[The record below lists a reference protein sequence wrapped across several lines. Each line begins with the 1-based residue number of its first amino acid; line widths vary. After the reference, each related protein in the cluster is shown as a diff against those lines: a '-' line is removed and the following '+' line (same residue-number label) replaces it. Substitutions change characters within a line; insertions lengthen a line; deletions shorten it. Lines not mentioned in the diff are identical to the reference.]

1 MSAYNLQGA
10 PALGKLPGLPVRR
23 NVTVT
28 ELNQYYSAGLA
39 EKIVEP
45 LSATYGVGAGGV
57 LWATGRAANT
67 EGLGLAY
74 YQQGSTYQL
83 QAFTYGNDTFQMR
96 GSAVTPAHTSAMFGA
111 NTLRLPDG
119 TFLCAHRSTANR
131 FCRVAVDPNTYAVT
145 QTDYFMVVP
154 TSGVCVSGEAFT
166 CSPTGGDFGYS
177 YNLGPN
183 EPNWFVDG
191 AEIVLFGTVDIAGA
205 AWVAAFVFNAS
216 GQLVRVHKLFTYT
229 LQASSAGTYLHVRRV
244 NAYYHLCVLNRGPST
259 AYNMI
264 GRYVCCSADFV
275 SDLSIVFGEV
285 SWNDSSSYYNK
296 LVMAADSKSV
306 LFFIVSTNGTPLTM
320 YTSFARLYKLDEK
333 GKPIASTNNQ
343 LPPFALNRSG
353 SAESTGLM
361 NDLVY
366 YTTYSSSEDAFIRA
380 PNYATSTGRCGGNAS
395 TGGYFAVSLRHDQTA
410 TNQAHIYKGG
420 YRFKTLSDANDDLL
434 LRFCPQ
440 VAVNQVDDSAS
451 YSNYAEPL
459 ELFELSSGYWL
470 GLSQLASSNYRL
482 QLYKEQA

>member
-23 NVTVT
+23 HVTVT
-28 ELNQYYSAGLA
+28 ELNQYYSAGLS

-45 LSATYGVGAGGV
+45 LNATFGIGSGATF
-57 LWATGRAANT
+57 WATGRAANT

-74 YQQGSTYQL
+74 YQQSSTGIYYL
-83 QAFTYGNDTFQMR
+83 QAFTYGNDAFQMR
-96 GSAVTPAHTSAMFGA
+96 GSAVTAAHTSSMFGA

-119 TFLCAHRSTANR
+119 TFLCAHRSTMNR
-131 FCRVAVDPNTYAVT
+131 FCLVAVDPNTYAVT
-145 QTDYFMVVP
+145 QTDYFIKVP
-154 TSGVCVSGEAFT
+154 NSGVCVSGEAFT
-166 CSPTGGDFGYS
+166 CSTGADFGYS
-177 YNLGPN
+177 YNLGPS

-191 AEIVLFGTVDIAGA
+191 SEVVLFGTLDIAGA
-205 AWVAAFVFNAS
+205 AWVAAFVFNIT

-229 LQASSAGTYLHVRRV
+229 RQTGSTGTYLHVRRV
-244 NAYYHLCVLNRGPST
+244 NAYYLICVLNRGPSSAVT
-259 AYNMI
+259 MI

-275 SDLSIVFGEV
+275 SDISIVFGEV
-285 SWNDSSSYYNK
+285 SWDDSSNYYNK
-296 LVMAADSKSV
+296 LIMAADSKTV
-306 LFFIVSTNGTPLTM
+306 LFFIASTNAPKTM
-320 YTSFARLYKLDEK
+320 YTSFARFYKLDEK
-333 GKPIASTNNQ
+333 GKPIASANNQ
-343 LPPFALNRSG
+343 LPSFTINRSG

-361 NDLVY
+361 NDLLY

-380 PNYATSTGRCGGNAS
+380 PNYMTLTNLCGGNAS
-395 TGGYFAVSLRHDQTA
+395 TGGYFAVSLRHDKTA
-410 TNQAHIYKGG
+410 IDQAHIYKGG
-420 YRFKTLSDANDDLL
+420 YRFKTLSGANGDLL

-440 VAVNQVDDSAS
+440 VAVNQVDDSVS

-482 QLYKEQA
+482 QLYKVHA